1 MAVPDASKVRV
12 RIAPSPTGFA
22 HLGTA
27 STALYNVLFARAN
40 GGTFVLRI
48 DDTDVERNRP
58 EYEVVIYESLH
69 WLGLDWDEGP
79 DKGGPDG
86 PYRQSERLDLYKQH
100 AARLLADGKAYR
112 CYCTLEEL
120 DAERKQ
126 AQAEKRPYKY
136 SRRCLGPDVP
146 KDRPVFTVR
155 FKVPG
160 GEVKF
165 KDMIRGDMSFDSDLI
180 GDFIIVKSDGYPTY
194 NFASPVDD
202 AAMKI
207 SHVIRGEEHLS
218 NTPFQ
223 LMIVDALGY
232 ERPLAYA
239 HMPLI
244 LAKDGSK
251 LSKRKHPESNLIL
264 YREEG
269 YLPEAVLN
277 YLALLGWNPG
287 TSQEIFTFDELVR
300 AFSFDRVQH
309 GGARF
314 DWEKLNWING
324 EYIRRLDDE
333 ELTRRLKPFLPQLDE
348 ATIRRAV
355 PALKTRLPKLKSA
368 AELLEYLWTDPPAPA
383 LEPDAAERVRAAIAV
398 LNDVAWEPE
407 AIHTALMALVE
418 KSGLGPNKTF
428 MPIRLAV
435 TGKKIS
441 PPIDYTLALLAKD
454 VALSR
459 LQRAA
464 GVARERDKH
473 VTY

>member
-1 MAVPDASKVRV
+1 MAVPDGSRVRV

-27 STALYNVLFARAN
+27 STALYNVLFAGAN

-58 EYEVVIYESLH
+58 EYETVIYESLH
-69 WLGLDWDEGP
+69 WLGLEWDEGP
-79 DKGGPDG
+79 DKGGPDA
-86 PYRQSERLDLYKQH
+86 PYRQSERLDLYKKD
-100 AARLLADGKAYR
+100 AARLLSNGKAYR
-112 CYCTLEEL
+112 CYCTPEEL

-136 SRRCLGPDVP
+136 SRRCLSDPP
-146 KDRPVFTVR
+146 KDRTEFTVR

-165 KDMIRGDMSFDSDLI
+165 TDMIRGEMTFDSGLI
-180 GDFIIVKSDGYPTY
+180 GDFILVKSDGYPTY
-194 NFASPVDD
+194 QFASPVDD

-218 NTPFQ
+218 NTPYQ

-232 ERPLAYA
+232 DRPVAYA

-244 LAKDGSK
+244 LAKDGTK

-264 YREEG
+264 YREKG
-269 YLPEAVLN
+269 YLPEALIN

-287 TSQEIFTFDELVR
+287 TSQEIFSFDELVGL
-300 AFSFDRVQH
+300 FSFDRVQH
-309 GGARF
+309 AGARF

-324 EYIRRLDDE
+324 EYIRALDDD
-333 ELTRRLKPFLPQLDE
+333 ELAKRLRPFLPQLDE
-348 ATIRRAV
+348 ATILRAV
-355 PALKTRLPKLKSA
+355 PALKTRLPNLA
-368 AELLEYLWTDPPAPA
+368 AAADLLEYLWTDPPPPA
-383 LEPDAAERVRAAIAV
+383 LEPEAMERIRAAIEV
-398 LNDVAWEPE
+398 LKGVPWDPAS
-407 AIHTALMALVE
+407 IHEALMGVVE
-418 KSGLGPNKTF
+418 KSGAGPNKTF

-441 PPIDYTLALLAKD
+441 PPIDYTLALLPKD
-454 VALSR
+454 VAMSR
-459 LQRAA
+459 LQGVA
-464 GVARERDKH
+464 GVPA
-473 VTY
+473 